1 MLSWLSW
8 FIDDLF
14 YWIAVIALLGGAAAY
29 VLSYLVGFL
38 PMLKPHAL
46 VMKVV
51 GLSLVVIGGYYVADH
66 RGYERRVAEDKAEIE
81 RLNGEARSKEAE
93 LNTKL
98 ARATS
103 QLKQAKN
110 DIKTK
115 QASIDARIDAGELH
129 IGSQCSVQA
138 DANTTPS
145 AGNTEDGAKSEREIL
160 KTINAI
166 ASDGDKAIVKLNACI
181 SQYNEVM
188 QTVNEGVK

>member
-1 MLSWLSW
+1 MLSWLSL
-8 FIDDLF
+8 FFDDLF
-14 YWIAVIALLGGAAAY
+14 YWIAVIATVAGAIAY

-46 VMKVV
+46 IMKAV
-51 GLSLVVIGGYYVADH
+51 GLLLVIAGGYYVSDH
-66 RGYERRVAEDKAEIE
+66 HGYQRRVDEDKAEIE
-81 RLNGEARSKEAE
+81 RLNGEARAKEVE
-93 LNTKL
+93 LGQKL

-115 QASIDARIDAGELH
+115 QASINARIDAGELRLPSTC
-129 IGSQCSVQA
+129 GVQA
-138 DANTTPS
+138 SADATN
-145 AGNTEDGAKSEREIL
+145 GNQTNGAESDRQNVKDIV
-160 KTINAI
+160 AI

>member
-8 FIDDLF
+8 FFDDLF
-14 YWIAVIALLGGAAAY
+14 YWIAVIATVAGAIAY
-29 VLSYLVGFL
+29 VLSYLVGFI
-38 PMLKPHAL
+38 PMLKPHAII
-46 VMKVV
+46 MKAV
-51 GLSLVVIGGYYVADH
+51 GLLLVIAGGYYVSDH
-66 RGYERRVAEDKAEIE
+66 HGYQRRVDEDKAEIE
-81 RLNGEARSKEAE
+81 RLNGEARAKEVE
-93 LNTKL
+93 LGQKL

-115 QASIDARIDAGELH
+115 QASINARIDAGELRLPSTC
-129 IGSQCSVQA
+129 GVQA
-138 DANTTPS
+138 SADAPN
-145 AGNTEDGAKSEREIL
+145 GNQADGAESDRQAIKDIV
-160 KTINAI
+160 AI

>member
-8 FIDDLF
+8 FFDDLF
-14 YWIAVIALLGGAAAY
+14 YWIAVIATVAGAIAY

-38 PMLKPHAL
+38 PMLKPHAII
-46 VMKVV
+46 MKAV
-51 GLSLVVIGGYYVADH
+51 GLLLVIAGGYYVADH
-66 RGYERRVAEDKAEIE
+66 HGYERRVAEDKAEID
-81 RLNGEARSKEAE
+81 RLNGEARAKEVE
-93 LNTKL
+93 LGQKL

-115 QASIDARIDAGELH
+115 QASINARIDAGELRLPSTC
-129 IGSQCSVQA
+129 GVQA
-138 DANTTPS
+138 S
-145 AGNTEDGAKSEREIL
+145 AGASDGNQANGAESDRQ
-160 KTINAI
+160 TIKDIVAI

>member
-8 FIDDLF
+8 FFDDLF
-14 YWIAVIALLGGAAAY
+14 YWIAIIATVAGAIAY

-38 PMLKPHAL
+38 PMLKPHAII
-46 VMKVV
+46 MKVV
-51 GLSLVVIGGYYVADH
+51 GLLLVIAGGYYVSDH
-66 RGYERRVAEDKAEIE
+66 HGYQRRVDEDKAEIE
-81 RLNGEARSKEAE
+81 RLNGEARAKEVE
-93 LNTKL
+93 LGQKL

-115 QASIDARIDAGELH
+115 QASINARIDAGELRLPSTC
-129 IGSQCSVQA
+129 GVQA
-138 DANTTPS
+138 SADAPN
-145 AGNTEDGAKSEREIL
+145 GNQADGAESDRQ
-160 KTINAI
+160 TIKDIVAI

>member
-8 FIDDLF
+8 FFDDLF
-14 YWIAVIALLGGAAAY
+14 YWIAIIATVAGAIAY

-46 VMKVV
+46 IMKAV
-51 GLSLVVIGGYYVADH
+51 GLLLVIAGGYYVSDH
-66 RGYERRVAEDKAEIE
+66 HGYQRRVDEDKAEIE
-81 RLNGEARSKEAE
+81 RLNGEARAKEVE
-93 LNTKL
+93 LGQKL

-115 QASIDARIDAGELH
+115 QASIDARIDAGELRLPSSC
-129 IGSQCSVQA
+129 GVQA
-138 DANTTPS
+138 SSDASN
-145 AGNTEDGAKSEREIL
+145 GNQTDGTQSDRQ
-160 KTINAI
+160 TIKDIVAI

>member
-8 FIDDLF
+8 FVDDLF

-81 RLNGEARSKEAE
+81 RLNGEARAKEAE

-98 ARATS
+98 ARATG

-115 QASIDARIDAGELH
+115 QASINARIDAGELRLPSTC
-129 IGSQCSVQA
+129 GVQA
-138 DANTTPS
+138 SSDASN
-145 AGNTEDGAKSEREIL
+145 GNQTNGAESEREVL
-160 KTINAI
+160 KAINAI
-166 ASDGDKAIVKLNACI
+166 VSDGDKAIVKLNACI

>member
-1 MLSWLSW
+1 MTWLSW
-8 FIDDLF
+8 FFDDLF

-46 VMKVV
+46 IMKVV
-51 GLSLVVIGGYYVADH
+51 GLVLVISGGYYVADH

-81 RLNGEARSKEAE
+81 RLNTEARAKEAE
-93 LNTKL
+93 LGQKL

-115 QASIDARIDAGELH
+115 QASIDARIDAGELRL
-129 IGSQCSVQA
+129 GSQCSVQA
-138 DANTTPS
+138 DANSTS
-145 AGNTEDGAKSEREIL
+145 SGGNTANGADIERQ
-160 KTINAI
+160 TIKDIVAI
-166 ASDGDKAIVKLNACI
+166 ATDGDIAITQLNTCI
-181 SQYNEVM
+181 NTYNQVR

>member
-8 FIDDLF
+8 FFDDLF
-14 YWIAVIALLGGAAAY
+14 YWIAIIALVGGAAAY
-29 VLSYLVGFL
+29 VISYLVGFI

-81 RLNGEARSKEAE
+81 RLNGEARAKETE
-93 LNTKL
+93 LKGKL
-98 ARATS
+98 ARATG
-103 QLKQAKN
+103 QLKKAKD

-115 QASIDARIDAGELH
+115 QASINARIDAGELRLPSTC
-129 IGSQCSVQA
+129 GVQA
-138 DANTTPS
+138 SADATNGDQ
-145 AGNTEDGAKSEREIL
+145 ANGTESDRQAVKDIV
-160 KTINAI
+160 AI